1 MNFSDLEDK
10 IYDLA
15 ALSYKIGRVETDG
28 STSQKKYDKLVEER
42 DNLMNEVVT
51 AVKMA
56 GKTTKIGT

>member
-1 MNFSDLEDK
+1 MTLSELEEK

-15 ALSYKIGRVETDG
+15 AISYKIGRIETDG
-28 STSQKKYDKLVEER
+28 STSQKKYEKLVAER
-42 DNLMNEVVT
+42 DELMNQVAM

>member
-15 ALSYKIGRVETDG
+15 ALSYKVGRVETDG
-28 STSQKKYDKLVEER
+28 STSQKKYEKLVEER
-42 DNLMNEVVT
+42 DNLLSEVVV

-56 GKTTKIGT
+56 GKTTKSGT

>member
-15 ALSYKIGRVETDG
+15 ALSYKVGRVETDG
-28 STSQKKYDKLVEER
+28 STSQKKYEKLVAER
-42 DNLMNEVVT
+42 DELMNEVVM

-56 GKTTKIGT
+56 GKTTRMAG